1 MRALVWRAP
10 GQLAVERVPDP
21 IIANAGDV
29 IVRVRLSLVCGSD
42 LHLLDGD
49 FPSMQPGDV
58 LGQEFVGD
66 VVEVGPAVR
75 RHSVGD
81 RVVVC
86 SVISCGRCWYCRHGL
101 LAACDNSNPE
111 PELAE
116 LAWGAAPAGRFG
128 YAPALGGFAGGHAE
142 YVRVPYA
149 DQGAFRVPDEVPD
162 ERAVFAADT
171 APAGW
176 MAAELSDVRPGEVVA
191 IWGCGAVGQVAAW
204 AATRLGAA
212 QVICVDRLADRLAL
226 VAREYGVQTLHRERT
241 DVAAELRDRTG
252 GRGPDVCV
260 EAVGPV
266 AAPASV
272 GGGRRRSRYGPG
284 DPLAVAEAVHAC
296 RKGGRVFLL
305 GEHTGFVDA
314 FPLGAALHK
323 GLTIRTARA
332 PGARYLPG
340 LLDRMRHAEFRPEY
354 LVTHRFSVDAG
365 PHGYALFRDRRDGCV
380 RVVLSPDPAAAE

>member
-116 LAWGAAPAGRFG
+116 LAWGAAPAGFDG
-128 YAPALGGFAGGHAE
+128 ALLYAYTLLQPATAARVRAAFPILGS
-142 YVRVPYA
+142 
-149 DQGAFRVPDEVPD
+149 
-162 ERAVFAADT
+162 
-171 APAGW
+171 PAGL
-176 MAAELSDVRPGEVVA
+176 AAE
-191 IWGCGAVGQVAAW
+191 
-204 AATRLGAA
+204 ATVCAMLLQTVERG
-212 QVICVDRLADRLAL
+212 DNL
-226 VAREYGVQTLHRERT
+226 VLT
-241 DVAAELRDRTG
+241 
-252 GRGPDVCV
+252 
-260 EAVGPV
+260 
-266 AAPASV
+266 
-272 GGGRRRSRYGPG
+272 
-284 DPLAVAEAVHAC
+284 DPLQQWATALRHRA
-296 RKGGRVFLL
+296 
-305 GEHTGFVDA
+305 
-314 FPLGAALHK
+314 GA
-323 GLTIRTARA
+323 
-332 PGARYLPG
+332 
-340 LLDRMRHAEFRPEY
+340 
-354 LVTHRFSVDAG
+354 
-365 PHGYALFRDRRDGCV
+365 
-380 RVVLSPDPAAAE
+380 